1 MLQGTN
7 LTSNEPLTLLPVK
20 VLLRIVPKASQ
31 RAKASQRQL
40 APTQLRKA
48 WLGALAEME
57 RIAQL
62 ASITICPL
70 ATKHLEGEPV
80 QNAGMFASRLDVS
93 VSINTKRL
101 MLQRCLLPSLLKG
114 ISSHK

>member
-1 MLQGTN
+1 
-7 LTSNEPLTLLPVK
+7 
-20 VLLRIVPKASQ
+20 
-31 RAKASQRQL
+31 
-40 APTQLRKA
+40 
-48 WLGALAEME
+48 ME

-80 QNAGMFASRLDVS
+80 QKAGMFASRLDVS